1 MITSIQNETI
11 KKIMKLKQKK
21 YRDLEDQFLIEGYH
35 LVEEAKKANC
45 IETIITTLHETFEEP
60 TIYVSSN
67 VMEKLAFTKTPQP
80 IMAICHKPHHRLF
93 NTNHQ
98 RYLLL
103 DNIQDPGN
111 LGTIIRSA
119 AAFHIDT
126 IVLGE
131 NTVDLYNPKTIRS
144 TQGMLF
150 HVNVIKR
157 ELSSFLDELKEQDI
171 PIYGTRV
178 EYGEDVRSLHTN
190 DKNKFA
196 LIMGNEGAGVSPEIL
211 EKCDKYLY
219 IKMDDAV
226 ESLNVSIATS
236 IILYELDRRD

>member
-1 MITSIQNETI
+1 M
-11 KKIMKLKQKK
+11 
-21 YRDLEDQFLIEGYH
+21 
-35 LVEEAKKANC
+35 
-45 IETIITTLHETFEEP
+45 
-60 TIYVSSN
+60 
-67 VMEKLAFTKTPQP
+67 
-80 IMAICHKPHHRLF
+80 
-93 NTNHQ
+93 
-98 RYLLL
+98 
-103 DNIQDPGN
+103 
-111 LGTIIRSA
+111 
-119 AAFHIDT
+119 
-126 IVLGE
+126 
-131 NTVDLYNPKTIRS
+131 DLYNPKTIRS

-157 ELSSFLDELKEQDI
+157 ELSSFLDELKEQNI